1 MLEQLL
7 SHYISNASTANARGE
22 YTAAAE
28 WCQRSL
34 QLAPDLPEAWYH
46 LGNAFSGMGKKNEAV
61 DAFEK
66 ARIRTLNSADA
77 QNSIGLQLTELGA
90 YLEAEQCLNQ
100 ALALAPDYAFAHSNM
115 GKLRSKQRRLE
126 DAEASVRTAISL
138 NPDLA
143 PAYVNLGGLLSDQ
156 KNYEDAE
163 TVCRRATELAPDSA
177 EAWINLGVA
186 LNGLKQLEAAESS
199 YAKAMALAPNLPDVW
214 INLGVTLDEMKRHDA
229 AADCYKRSMEL
240 DANAEFVFGSLL
252 HAKMKI
258 CDWHSL
264 ASDLLKIFQE
274 IERGKKVAVPFEIL
288 GLTTDLA
295 LQRQAAAIWVRDRCP
310 NSATVSPIPKR
321 HRHEKIRIGYFS
333 ADFHNHATMHL
344 MAELFERHD
353 RSRFEL
359 YAFSF
364 GPDKKDAMRN
374 RASAA
379 FDEFFDVRLQSD
391 KAVVQLSRDLEID
404 IAIDLNG
411 FTLGSRPGIFSLGAA
426 PVQVNYLAYPGTMGV
441 DFMDYLIADK
451 TVIPETSQQQY
462 SEKIV
467 YLPNSYQPNDSKR
480 FIAEKALSREEA
492 GLPETGFVFCCFNNS
507 FKITPE
513 VFDCW
518 MRILKAVEGSVL
530 WLLEDNP
537 KATNN
542 LTEEALRRGV
552 ASERLI
558 FAKRLPSA
566 DHLARHRLADLFL
579 DTLPYN
585 AHTTASDAL
594 WAGLPILTCM
604 GESFASR
611 VAASLLHTIGL
622 TELIALN
629 MTDYEASAIEL
640 ATAPQRLAQIK
651 EKLAQNK
658 LTTPLFDTP
667 LFVNHIEMA
676 YTAMYER
683 YQSDLA
689 PACIYVEQ

>member
-7 SHYISNASTANARGE
+7 SNYIGNAGAANARGE
-22 YTAAAE
+22 YAAAAE

-46 LGNAFSGMGKKNEAV
+46 LGNAFGGMGRKPEAV
-61 DAFEK
+61 DALEK
-66 ARIRTLNSADA
+66 ARVRTLNSADA

-90 YLEAEQCLNQ
+90 YLKAEQCLNQ
-100 ALALAPDYAFAHSNM
+100 ALALAPDYAFAHSNL
-115 GKLRSKQRRLE
+115 GKLRSNQRRLD
-126 DAEASVRTAISL
+126 DAETAFRKAIAL

-143 PAYVNLGGLLSDQ
+143 PAYVNLGGVLSDQ
-156 KNYEDAE
+156 KNYGAAE
-163 TVCRRATELAPDSA
+163 AACRKATELAPDSA
-177 EAWINLGVA
+177 EAWLNLGVA
-186 LNGLKQLEAAESS
+186 LNGLKQHEAAESS
-199 YAKAMALAPNLPDVW
+199 YAKALALAPNLSDVW
-214 INLGVTLDEMKRHDA
+214 VNLGIALDEMKRYEA
-229 AADCYKRSMEL
+229 AADCYKRGIEL
-240 DANAEFVFGSLL
+240 NANAEFVFGSLL

-258 CDWHSL
+258 CDWRSL
-264 ASDLLKIFQE
+264 ANDLPKFFQD
-274 IERGKKVAVPFEIL
+274 IEAGRKVAIPFGML
-288 GLTTDLA
+288 GFTADLS
-295 LQRQAAAIWVRDRCP
+295 LQCKAATLWVKDKGLD
-310 NSATVSPIPKR
+310 SATASSIPKHQR
-321 HRHEKIRIGYFS
+321 RDKIRVGYFS
-333 ADFHNHATMHL
+333 ADFHDHATMRL
-344 MAELFERHD
+344 MAELFEKHN

-364 GPDKKDAMRN
+364 GPDRKDAMRD
-374 RASAA
+374 RALAT
-379 FDEFFDVRLQSD
+379 FDKFLDVRLQSD

-404 IAIDLNG
+404 IAIDLSG
-411 FTLGSRPGIFSLGAA
+411 FTLGSRPDIFSLRAA
-426 PVQVNYLAYPGTMGV
+426 PVQVNYLVYPATMGA

-451 TVIPETSQQQY
+451 TVIPEESRRQY
-462 SEKIV
+462 SENIV

-480 FIAEKALSREEA
+480 LIADKVPSREEA
-492 GLPETGFVFCCFNNS
+492 GLPAIGFVFCCFNNS

-537 KATNN
+537 KAAIN
-542 LTEEALRRGV
+542 LHKEALQRGV
-552 ASERLI
+552 DPKRLI

-594 WAGLPILTCM
+594 WAGLPVLTCM
-604 GESFASR
+604 SESFASR
-611 VAASLLHTIGL
+611 VAASLLHTVGL
-622 TELIALN
+622 TELITLN

-640 ATAPQRLAQIK
+640 ATVPRRLAQIR
-651 EKLAQNK
+651 EKLARNR

-667 LFVNHIEMA
+667 LFVSHIEAA

-683 YQSDLA
+683 YQSDLP
-689 PACIYVEQ
+689 PACIYVQQ